1 MSTPRTIR
9 LRALF
14 SALAGTLGATTSAS
28 LLPAC
33 SGTVIDASAFE
44 TNVCGDELE
53 GVTPSSPVDYLE
65 VRSENSAS
73 GMETPESLS
82 VVAKRGT
89 PCATAQDK
97 SVCENK
103 LAALRPAK
111 LQSPKGFFDDRY
123 VVFTRGDE
131 VGAVTTGDELQ
142 AFLAPFE
149 N

>member
-14 SALAGTLGATTSAS
+14 SALAGTLGVTTSAS

-33 SGTVIDASAFE
+33 SGSVIDASAFE

-65 VRSENSAS
+65 VRSENDLS
-73 GMETPESLS
+73 GMPPTGP
-82 VVAKRGT
+82 VNVIAKRGT

-97 SVCENK
+97 SAC
-103 LAALRPAK
+103 A
-111 LQSPKGFFDDRY
+111 
-123 VVFTRGDE
+123 
-131 VGAVTTGDELQ
+131 
-142 AFLAPFE
+142 
-149 N
+149 